1 MLVGT
6 GVLLGTGVAVAGPGV
21 FVAVPGVRL
30 GVSVGTVGLGVLV
43 FFGVLDA
50 GGVVFLIVGFGVE
63 DALGDINAGAEYM
76 VRFLVFPE
84 VVA

>member
-1 MLVGT
+1 MVGT
-6 GVLLGTGVAVAGPGV
+6 GVLLGRDVAVAGPGV

-30 GVSVGTVGLGVLV
+30 GVSVGTVGLGVSV
-43 FFGVLDA
+43 SFGVLEA
-50 GGVVFLIVGFGVE
+50 GGVVSLIVGFGVE
-63 DALGDINAGAEYM
+63 DALEDIKAGAEYM